1 MTVTASGAR
10 FNDGADVVRAVGT
23 PRPARLSAGGVA

>member
-10 FNDGADVVRAVGT
+10 FDDGADVVRAVGT
-23 PRPARLSAGGVA
+23 PRSAVGGVA